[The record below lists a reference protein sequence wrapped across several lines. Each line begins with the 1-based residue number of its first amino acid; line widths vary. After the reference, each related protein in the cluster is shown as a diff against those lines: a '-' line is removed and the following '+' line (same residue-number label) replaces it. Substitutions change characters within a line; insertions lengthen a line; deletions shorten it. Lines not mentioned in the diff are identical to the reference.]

1 MKSLFVNFKFL
12 SKSLLKQKCCFP
24 KKKEEVIELND
35 KTVDVPEN
43 QNNKTIGK

>member
-1 MKSLFVNFKFL
+1 MKNLFVNFKFL

-24 KKKEEVIELND
+24 KKKEEIELND
-35 KTVDVPEN
+35 KIVDVPEN

>member
-24 KKKEEVIELND
+24 KKKEEIELND

>member
-24 KKKEEVIELND
+24 KKKEIIELND

>member
-1 MKSLFVNFKFL
+1 MLF
-12 SKSLLKQKCCFP
+12 S

>member
-12 SKSLLKQKCCFP
+12 SKSLLKQKCCFT
-24 KKKEEVIELND
+24 KKKEEIELND
-35 KTVDVPEN
+35 KIVDVPEN